1 MYNHVLNFFLENGCT
16 NVQFHIQG
24 DLTAY
29 TKEQIKHIVEVVADI
44 LDCDIEEILVNGVRP
59 SASFFLVLS
68 VKEAYIWKLKDM
80 NEHNHI
86 RLMKLNID
94 FIIVDKTTIKL
105 KRQKGKLN
113 YLK

>member
-1 MYNHVLNFFLENGCT
+1 
-16 NVQFHIQG
+16 
-24 DLTAY
+24 
-29 TKEQIKHIVEVVADI
+29 
-44 LDCDIEEILVNGVRP
+44 
-59 SASFFLVLS
+59 
-68 VKEAYIWKLKDM
+68 M

-94 FIIVDKTTIKL
+94 FIIVDKSTIKL